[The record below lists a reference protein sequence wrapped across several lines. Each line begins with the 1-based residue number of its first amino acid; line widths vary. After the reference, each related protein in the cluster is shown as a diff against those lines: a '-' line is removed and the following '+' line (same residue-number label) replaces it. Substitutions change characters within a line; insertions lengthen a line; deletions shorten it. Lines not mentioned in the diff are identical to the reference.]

1 MRKLIDNKT
10 QTLILGARGFEKAN
24 LQTEGFIMY
33 DYLTKEDVK
42 AIRNDSKANGWEPL
56 PIKGAN
62 NRAYY
67 RHNGNVIQL
76 KSYNTIVFEYDTTTG
91 ECARKWG
98 GYSATT
104 LKHVEMF
111 RCWLAN
117 IPYRRNTTWGKAN
130 WDSMPVE

>member
-1 MRKLIDNKT
+1 MPEGLIMQVHKRK
-10 QTLILGARGFEKAN
+10 GR
-24 LQTEGFIMY
+24 IMY
-33 DYLTKEDVK
+33 NYLTNEEVK
-42 AIRNDSKANGWEPL
+42 AIRNNSKANGWEPL

-67 RHNGNVIQL
+67 RRNGNVIQL
-76 KSYNTIVFEYDTTTG
+76 KSYNTIVFECDITTG
-91 ECARKWG
+91 ECTRKWD

-117 IPYRRNTTWGKAN
+117 IPYRRNTTWGKEN